1 MTHLHCTIN
10 SCNWVSEF
18 GELMSVIAAY
28 LAHTIREHWD
38 VLQFAHDN
46 PDILKQLER
55 AFP

>member
-1 MTHLHCTIN
+1 MTHLHCTIE
-10 SCNWVSEF
+10 SCNWVSEY

-46 PDILKQLER
+46 PDILNQLER